1 MAASQSERAIEV
13 HSRQAAEF
21 DARYERLAR
30 DPYES
35 CFAYS
40 RMRLDAALARY
51 VPFDG
56 EGRRLLDVGV
66 GTGHHLAQL
75 RARGYEGA
83 GIDGSTEMLDHA
95 RAANPG
101 AELRRADVCSLPFEE
116 AQFDIVV
123 CIEVLRYLE
132 NPQPCLYEMARVLKP
147 GGRCVATATPLFNLN
162 AYALVNR
169 AAPHLPAVHLTHL
182 RQFFT
187 TSRTLQSQ
195 FARAGFED
203 VRVHGVYVGPINWI
217 ERLLPRALPGL
228 LRRWEPLDAR
238 LADHPLM
245 RDLSN
250 MLLATGVRG
259 SS

>member
-40 RMRLDAALARY
+40 RMRLDALLARY
-51 VPFDG
+51 IPARGD
-56 EGRRLLDVGV
+56 GRRLLDVGV

-83 GIDGSTEMLDHA
+83 GIDGSREMLEHA
-95 RAANPG
+95 QAANPD
-101 AELRRADVCSLPFEE
+101 AELRRADVSSLPLDD
-116 AQFDIVV
+116 AQFDLVV

-132 NPQPCLYEMARVLKP
+132 DAGPCISEMARVLKP
-147 GGRCVATATPLFNLN
+147 GGRCIATATPMFNLN
-162 AYALVNR
+162 GYALVNR
-169 AAPHLPAVHLTHL
+169 AAPLVPFVRLTHL
-182 RQFFT
+182 KQFFT
-187 TSRTLQSQ
+187 TSWRLRSQ
-195 FARAGFED
+195 FDQAGFVD
-203 VRVHGVYVGPINWI
+203 VRVHGVYIGPINWI
-217 ERLLPRALPGL
+217 ERLFPRTLQRF
-228 LRRWEPLDAR
+228 LRRWEALDAL
-238 LADHPLM
+238 LADRFLL

-250 MLLATGVRG
+250 MFLVTGIRRP
-259 SS
+259 

>member
-30 DPYES
+30 NPYES

-40 RMRLDAALARY
+40 RMRLDALLARY
-51 VPFDG
+51 IPPRG
-56 EGRRLLDVGV
+56 EGLRLLDVGV

-83 GIDGSTEMLDHA
+83 GIDGSLEMLERA
-95 RAANPG
+95 EAANPG
-101 AELRRADVCSLPFEE
+101 ADLRRADVSALPFGNGT
-116 AQFDIVV
+116 FDLVL
-123 CIEVLRYLE
+123 CIEVLRYLDD
-132 NPQPCLYEMARVLKP
+132 PRPCVHEMARVLKA
-147 GGRCVATATPLFNLN
+147 GGLCLATATPLFNLN

-169 AAPHLPAVHLTHL
+169 VAPHVPFAHLTEL

-187 TSRTLQSQ
+187 TSRALRSH
-195 FARAGFED
+195 FLHAGFD
-203 VRVHGVYVGPINWI
+203 AVSVHGVYIGPINWV
-217 ERLLPRALPGL
+217 ERILPRALPGF
-228 LRRWEPLDAR
+228 LRRWERLDAR
-238 LADHPLM
+238 LADLPVS

-250 MLLATGVRG
+250 MFLVTGVRRP
-259 SS
+259 

>member
-21 DARYERLAR
+21 GARYERLAR

-40 RMRLDAALARY
+40 RMRLDALLARY
-51 VPFDG
+51 IPASG

-83 GIDGSTEMLDHA
+83 GIDGSMEMLEHA
-95 RAANPG
+95 QAANPD
-101 AELRRADVCSLPFEE
+101 AELRRADVSSLPFDE
-116 AQFDIVV
+116 AQFDLVV

-132 NPQPCLYEMARVLKP
+132 DPDPCISEMARVLKP
-147 GGRCVATATPLFNLN
+147 GGRCIATATPLFNLN
-162 AYALVNR
+162 GYALVNR
-169 AAPHLPAVHLTHL
+169 AAPLVPLLRLTQL
-182 RQFFT
+182 KQFFT
-187 TSRTLQSQ
+187 TGRKLRLHFT
-195 FARAGFED
+195 RAGFDD
-203 VRVHGVYVGPINWI
+203 VRVHGVYIGPINWV
-217 ERLLPRALPGL
+217 ERLFPGMLPGFL
-228 LRRWEPLDAR
+228 HRWERLDAR
-238 LADHPLM
+238 LADNPVL

-250 MLLATGVRG
+250 MFLVTGIRCR
-259 SS
+259 